1 MIIFIIIITYYHYR
15 LSLILY
21 IVIITIIV
29 LLLLYYVDMTSSCN
43 ICGSEKSRLYISC
56 GSSNCCRRVA
66 VSEFTWSWCT
76 WSPPWYP
83 R

>member
-1 MIIFIIIITYYHYR
+1 MYHIIYYYYYIIINIIYYHYY
-15 LSLILY
+15 Y
-21 IVIITIIV
+21 IVS
-29 LLLLYYVDMTSSCN
+29 LLLYYIDMTSSCN

-56 GSSNCCRRVA
+56 GCSNSCRRVA